1 MKTKYE
7 IISSLLPDL
16 VAYTD
21 KQIAKYLIK
30 NYPMFKETRL
40 ESLRRYICSIRHD
53 LDIHKDT
60 SEAEKLFEDIKIY
73 LEKYKGDSVISIAT
87 RLQLNHKSYTANT
100 IKTYLNDYAHWGK
113 SKVKKSEQTIQ

>member
-1 MKTKYE
+1 MKL
-7 IISSLLPDL
+7 SNSLLPDL

-30 NYPMFKETRL
+30 KLSMFKETRL

-60 SEAEKLFEDIKIY
+60 SKQKLI
-73 LEKYKGDSVISIAT
+73 
-87 RLQLNHKSYTANT
+87 
-100 IKTYLNDYAHWGK
+100 
-113 SKVKKSEQTIQ
+113 